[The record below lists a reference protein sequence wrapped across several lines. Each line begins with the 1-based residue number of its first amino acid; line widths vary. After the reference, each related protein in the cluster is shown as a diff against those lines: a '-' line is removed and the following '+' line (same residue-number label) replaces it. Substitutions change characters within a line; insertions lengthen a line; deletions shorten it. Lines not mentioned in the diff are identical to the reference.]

1 MYVLLDSGWAGEL
14 LSVPCY
20 PGLGSTGYVC
30 ACGREDGVSQIPI
43 LVRTLEWFVYCCILA
58 STGEKITFHL
68 CEQHTFFRTFC
79 SELYLY
85 LYCICTV
92 LYCFLREFL
101 LGLSP
106 KRYTLKEGNSR
117 SYFRLLCFFE
127 MGFSKNTWKPSLK
140 RGNKELLMCMQLLS
154 VWWVAEVPAL
164 PCISKA
170 IPCVFLGKLFL
181 LVKLCILFSF
191 RHQGIHGCSGWNF
204 YVQV

>member
-30 ACGREDGVSQIPI
+30 ACGREDGVSQTPI
-43 LVRTLEWFVYCCILA
+43 LVCTLEWFVYCCILA
-58 STGEKITFHL
+58 STGGKITFHL

-79 SELYLY
+79 SELYCICIVFV
-85 LYCICTV
+85 LYCIVFFVNFCWVFLPRDTCSKKATPEAILDCCV
-92 LYCFLREFL
+92 FLRWVLTRIPE
-101 LGLSP
+101 SHH
-106 KRYTLKEGNSR
+106 
-117 SYFRLLCFFE
+117 
-127 MGFSKNTWKPSLK
+127 LK

-191 RHQGIHGCSGWNF
+191 MHQGIHGCSGWNF